1 MTSVLPSPIVPIR
14 EKYKNDDNDIVYL
27 KHA

>member
-1 MTSVLPSPIVPIR
+1 MTSELPFPIVPIR